1 MPTRKG
7 DDMSHDYNPCGT
19 QIDGKWC
26 ESIGRVWVRL
36 PVGPL
41 KGLRTLVCKK
51 HAPLYEDGGADRH
64 NLSIVSRTGD
74 VVYEL

>member
-1 MPTRKG
+1 
-7 DDMSHDYNPCGT
+7 MSNDYDTCGT

-26 ESIGRVWVRL
+26 ESIGRVWVHL
-36 PVGPL
+36 PAGPD
-41 KGLRTLVCKK
+41 KGLHTPVCKK
-51 HAPLYEDGGADRH
+51 HAPLYEEGAADRQ